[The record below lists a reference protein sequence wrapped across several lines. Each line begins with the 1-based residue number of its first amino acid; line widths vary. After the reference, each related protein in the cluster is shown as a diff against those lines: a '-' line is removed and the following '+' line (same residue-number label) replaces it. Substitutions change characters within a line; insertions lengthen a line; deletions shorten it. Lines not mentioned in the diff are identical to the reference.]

1 MDKISK
7 QTARKIYRWQIS
19 TLKDTVWNSLVAQWL
34 RIRAS
39 SAGHVDS
46 IPGRGTK
53 ILYAMAHGQINKS
66 FKKDTRCHMSSGKC

>member
-1 MDKISK
+1 MANKYTEKCMEFPGGPVVKNQSV
-7 QTARKIYRWQIS
+7 QCR
-19 TLKDTVWNSLVAQWL
+19 
-34 RIRAS
+34 
-39 SAGHVDS
+39 HMDS